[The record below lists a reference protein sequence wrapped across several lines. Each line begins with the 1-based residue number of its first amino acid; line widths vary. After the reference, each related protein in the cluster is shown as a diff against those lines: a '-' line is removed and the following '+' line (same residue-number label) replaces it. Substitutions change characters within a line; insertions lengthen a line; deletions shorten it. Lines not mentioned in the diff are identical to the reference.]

1 MSLRLKQFIFYWLPL
16 LIFCGFIFIQSSY
29 PSPNNVITFAFSDKL
44 LHVIAYAILGILFF
58 RAYGTLPIKNNLSLL
73 IGLSILSAGLF
84 GLSDEIHQYFVPAR
98 NADLWDFIADMIG
111 SLSGVFLYQ
120 VWMTWKKTAE

>member
-1 MSLRLKQFIFYWLPL
+1 
-16 LIFCGFIFIQSSY
+16 
-29 PSPNNVITFAFSDKL
+29 
-44 LHVIAYAILGILFF
+44 
-58 RAYGTLPIKNNLSLL
+58 L